1 MASKRWPEWMTSRDK
16 ALCALE
22 ISFSELDALCSTVE
36 TAMHPSTRGTILS
49 WIWKLE
55 DMLADDYASPLLQ
68 AKLIKAKL
76 ANERAMRIELVMQ
89 LDQAQFQASA
99 VGWLSVDDE
108 AIPPDADEAIPP
120 DADEAILWHRSRN
133 VFLEIGKY
141 RRPLNSPQRRIEVF
155 QMI

>member
-1 MASKRWPEWMTSRDK
+1 MDTAKV
-16 ALCALE
+16 ALAN
-22 ISFSELDALCSTVE
+22 SFSELDVLCSAVE

-55 DMLADDYASPLLQ
+55 DALADDYASPLLQ

-89 LDQAQFQASA
+89 LDEAQFQALA

-108 AIPPDADEAIPP
+108 ASLQMPM
-120 DADEAILWHRSRN
+120 
-133 VFLEIGKY
+133 
-141 RRPLNSPQRRIEVF
+141 RPSLTL
-155 QMI
+155 